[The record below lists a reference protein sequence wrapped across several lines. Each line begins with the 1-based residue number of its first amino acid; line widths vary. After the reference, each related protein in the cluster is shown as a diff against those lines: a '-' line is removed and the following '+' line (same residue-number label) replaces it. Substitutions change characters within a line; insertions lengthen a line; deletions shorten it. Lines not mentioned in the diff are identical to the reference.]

1 MPDSTGIIGLGNAG
15 SALATALS
23 GKLPLV
29 GYDLDPTRPQA
40 AGALEM
46 DRVESVTEVGTLA
59 KRIIL
64 SLPAP
69 EVSQAVVTELLAVKP
84 LPSLII
90 ETSTITP
97 KTALMLGNLCQ
108 SRQVPFVDAAIA
120 SGVAAMAA
128 GQVTFLVGGR
138 PADVEEAR
146 LVLSPIAKRI
156 LHLGPVGAGMGA
168 KVVNNAVMHAVMV
181 VLIEAAALASRM
193 DISMTTLADLL
204 QGEEGLKRP
213 LTHRVCERMLQG
225 HYEGGMSVLNAR
237 KDSSLALEIAQQLGV
252 PLYAIQASHTPYEIA
267 AASGLENLDY
277 ASLATLWEEW
287 CHVEFS
293 GRQKSQ
299 GLGSG
304 RAMSKPSSRVTGRA
318 NA

>member
-1 MPDSTGIIGLGNAG
+1 MPDLIGIIGLGNAG

-29 GYDLDPTRPQA
+29 GYDLDPNRRQA
-40 AGALEM
+40 VADLEM
-46 DRVESVTEVGTLA
+46 ECVESVTQVGTLA
-59 KRIIL
+59 KHIIL

-69 EVSQAVVTELLAVKP
+69 GISQAVVTELLAVNP
-84 LPSLII
+84 LPDLII
-90 ETSTITP
+90 ETSTVTP
-97 KTALMLGNLCQ
+97 KVALTLDSLCQ
-108 SRQVPFVDAAIA
+108 ARQVPFVDAAIA

-138 PADVEEAR
+138 PPDVEVAR
-146 LVLSPIAKRI
+146 NVLAPMAKRV

-181 VLIEAAALASRM
+181 VLIEAAAMASKL
-193 DISMTTLADLL
+193 DISMSTLVDLL

-225 HYEGGMSVLNAR
+225 RYEGGMSVLNAR
-237 KDSSLALEIAQQLGV
+237 KDSALALEIAQQLGV

-287 CHVEFS
+287 CNVEFS
-293 GRQKSQ
+293 GR
-299 GLGSG
+299 
-304 RAMSKPSSRVTGRA
+304 
-318 NA
+318 

>member
-1 MPDSTGIIGLGNAG
+1 MPDSIGIIGLGNAG

-23 GKLPLV
+23 GKVPLV
-29 GYDLDPTRPQA
+29 GYDLDAGRRQA
-40 AGALEM
+40 LADLEM
-46 DRVESVTEVGTLA
+46 EPVESVAQVGTLA
-59 KRIIL
+59 KRVVL

-69 EVSQAVVTELLAVKP
+69 DISRAVVTELLAAES
-84 LPSLII
+84 LPDLIV

-97 KTALMLGNLCQ
+97 KVAMALDSLCQ
-108 SRQVPFVDAAIA
+108 ARRVRFVDAAIA

-138 PADVEEAR
+138 PPDVEIAR
-146 LVLSPIAKRI
+146 HVLAPMAKRI
-156 LHLGPVGAGMGA
+156 LHLGPVGSGMGA

-181 VLIEAAALASRM
+181 VLIEAAALASKL
-193 DISMTTLADLL
+193 DLSMSTLVDLL

-225 HYEGGMSVLNAR
+225 RYEGGMSVLNAR
-237 KDSSLALEIAQQLGV
+237 KDSALALEIAQQLGV

-287 CHVEFS
+287 CNVEFS
-293 GRQKSQ
+293 G
-299 GLGSG
+299 G
-304 RAMSKPSSRVTGRA
+304 
-318 NA
+318 

>member
-1 MPDSTGIIGLGNAG
+1 MPDSIGIIGLGNAG

-23 GKLPLV
+23 GKVPLV
-29 GYDLDPTRPQA
+29 GYDLDEGRRQA
-40 AGALEM
+40 LADLEM
-46 DRVESVTEVGTLA
+46 EPVESVAQVGSLA
-59 KRIIL
+59 KRVVL

-69 EVSQAVVTELLAVKP
+69 DISRAVVTELLAVESP
-84 LPSLII
+84 PDLIV

-97 KTALMLGNLCQ
+97 TVAIALDSLCQ
-108 SRQVPFVDAAIA
+108 ARGVRFVDAAIA

-128 GQVTFLVGGR
+128 GQATFLVGGR
-138 PADVEEAR
+138 PPDVEIAR
-146 LVLSPIAKRI
+146 NVLAPMAKRI

-181 VLIEAAALASRM
+181 VLIEAAALASRL
-193 DISMTTLADLL
+193 DLSMSTLVDLL
-204 QGEEGLKRP
+204 QGEEGLQRP

-225 HYEGGMSVLNAR
+225 QYEGGMSVLNAR
-237 KDSSLALEIAQQLGV
+237 KDSALALEIAQQLGV

-287 CHVEFS
+287 CKVDFS
-293 GRQKSQ
+293 G
-299 GLGSG
+299 G
-304 RAMSKPSSRVTGRA
+304 
-318 NA
+318 

>member
-1 MPDSTGIIGLGNAG
+1 MPDLIGIIGLGNAG

-29 GYDLDPTRPQA
+29 GYDLDPNRRQA
-40 AGALEM
+40 VANLEM
-46 DRVESVTEVGTLA
+46 ERVDSVAQVGTVA

-69 EVSQAVVTELLAVKP
+69 GISQAVVTELLAVNP
-84 LPSLII
+84 LPDLII
-90 ETSTITP
+90 ETSTVTP
-97 KTALMLGNLCQ
+97 KVALTLDSLCQ
-108 SRQVPFVDAAIA
+108 ARQVPFVDAAIA

-138 PADVEEAR
+138 PPDVEVAR
-146 LVLSPIAKRI
+146 NVLAPMAKRV

-181 VLIEAAALASRM
+181 VLIEAAAMASKL
-193 DISMTTLADLL
+193 DISMSTLVDLL

-225 HYEGGMSVLNAR
+225 RYEGGMSVLNAR
-237 KDSSLALEIAQQLGV
+237 KDSALALEIAQQLGV

-287 CHVEFS
+287 CNVEFS
-293 GRQKSQ
+293 GR
-299 GLGSG
+299 
-304 RAMSKPSSRVTGRA
+304 
-318 NA
+318 

>member
-1 MPDSTGIIGLGNAG
+1 MPDSIGIIGLGNAG

-23 GKLPLV
+23 GKVPLV
-29 GYDLDPTRPQA
+29 GYDLDEGRRQA
-40 AGALEM
+40 LADLEM
-46 DRVESVTEVGTLA
+46 EPVESVAQVGTLA
-59 KRIIL
+59 KRVVL

-69 EVSQAVVTELLAVKP
+69 DISRAVVTELLAVES
-84 LPSLII
+84 LPDLIV

-97 KTALMLGNLCQ
+97 KVAIALDSLCQ
-108 SRQVPFVDAAIA
+108 ARGVRFVDAAIA

-128 GQVTFLVGGR
+128 GQATFLVGGR
-138 PADVEEAR
+138 PPDVEIAR
-146 LVLSPIAKRI
+146 NVLAPMAKRI

-181 VLIEAAALASRM
+181 VLIEAAALASRL
-193 DISMTTLADLL
+193 DLSMSTLVDLL
-204 QGEEGLKRP
+204 QGEEGLQRP

-225 HYEGGMSVLNAR
+225 QYEGGMSVLNAR
-237 KDSSLALEIAQQLGV
+237 KDSALALEIAQQLGV

-287 CHVEFS
+287 CKVDFS
-293 GRQKSQ
+293 G
-299 GLGSG
+299 G
-304 RAMSKPSSRVTGRA
+304 
-318 NA
+318 

>member
-1 MPDSTGIIGLGNAG
+1 MPDLIGIIGLGNAG

-29 GYDLDPTRPQA
+29 GYDLDPNRRQA
-40 AGALEM
+40 VADLEM
-46 DRVESVTEVGTLA
+46 ERVDSVAQVGTVA

-69 EVSQAVVTELLAVKP
+69 DISQAVVTELLAVEP
-84 LPSLII
+84 LPELII
-90 ETSTITP
+90 ETSTVTP
-97 KTALMLGNLCQ
+97 KVALTLDSLCQ
-108 SRQVPFVDAAIA
+108 DRQVPFVDAAMA

-138 PADVEEAR
+138 LPDVEIAR
-146 LVLSPIAKRI
+146 HVLAPMAKRI
-156 LHLGPVGAGMGA
+156 LHLGPIGAGMGA

-181 VLIEAAALASRM
+181 VLIEAAAMASKL
-193 DISMTTLADLL
+193 DISMSTLVDLL

-225 HYEGGMSVLNAR
+225 RYEGGMSVLNAR
-237 KDSSLALEIAQQLGV
+237 KDSALALEIAQQLGV

-287 CHVEFS
+287 CNVEFS
-293 GRQKSQ
+293 GR
-299 GLGSG
+299 
-304 RAMSKPSSRVTGRA
+304 
-318 NA
+318 